1 MLPGTLISWTYN
13 SFHSMGGT
21 TMRKILLCSLFCLC
35 SFPLTASAQV
45 AVDSPEWLAAMPAHA
60 ELLRSF
66 AAGELGVRLP
76 DALDLG
82 ERGRLAIVRP
92 AQVINSTACGRR
104 EFGFL
109 EGDDFVFEDGSFFDV
124 YQFAGLAGYQ
134 VTVDM
139 GSNDFDTFLG
149 LFDGDGDLLDED
161 DDSGPGTNSR
171 VQFTLPADGVYV
183 IVANSLF
190 GDQRGPYELTLRC
203 EGTLTNAPPCTD
215 GLSDAL
221 CLTNDRFAVVSAWAT
236 DSDSGTGTAVP
247 LTDDTGYFWFFS
259 ANNVEV
265 VTKVLNACIPSLGN
279 RFWVF
284 SGGLTN
290 VQTLIRVV
298 DTQEDQ
304 FVDYVNNPNT
314 PFQPIQDTNAF
325 ATCP

>member
-1 MLPGTLISWTYN
+1 
-13 SFHSMGGT
+13 
-21 TMRKILLCSLFCLC
+21 MRKILLYSAFCLC
-35 SFPLTASAQV
+35 LFPLTASAQV
-45 AVDSPEWLAAMPAHA
+45 AAVDPPEWLAAMPAHA
-60 ELLRSF
+60 ELLRGF
-66 AAGELGVRLP
+66 AAGELGARLP
-76 DALDLG
+76 DTLDFG

-92 AQVINSTACGRR
+92 AQVINRTACGRR

-109 EGDDFVFEDGSFFDV
+109 EGDDFELSNGSFFDV
-124 YQFAGLAGYQ
+124 YLFAGLAGHQ
-134 VTVDM
+134 VTIDM

-149 LFDGDGDLLDED
+149 LFDDVGNLLDD
-161 DDSGPGTNSR
+161 DDDDGPGTNSR
-171 VQFTLPADGVYV
+171 IQLTLPADGVYQ

-190 GDQRGPYELTLRC
+190 ADQKGPYELTLRC
-203 EGTLTNAPPCTD
+203 EGALTNAPPCSD
-215 GLSDAL
+215 GQSDVL
-221 CLTNDRFAVVSAWAT
+221 CLANDRFAVVSAWAT
-236 DSDSGTGTAVP
+236 NTDSGIGNAVP

-298 DTQEDQ
+298 DTDEDV
-304 FVDYVNNPNT
+304 FVDYVNNINT